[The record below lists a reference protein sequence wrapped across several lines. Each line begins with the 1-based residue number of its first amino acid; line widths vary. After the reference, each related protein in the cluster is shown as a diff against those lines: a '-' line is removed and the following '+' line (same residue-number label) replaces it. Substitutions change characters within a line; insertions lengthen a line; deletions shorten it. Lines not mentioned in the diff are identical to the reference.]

1 MVSSS
6 FHAAA
11 LRWKKNDLDILRRNL
26 ATMQAM
32 SDKLD
37 GQRQKIKAALKN
49 EMAEGAEDILAR
61 FDVYAQKQRN
71 DLSHIDAEQQKVEM
85 AIASEREKISAA
97 FEVYKPLER
106 AAQNYQDMH
115 RKAEADKV
123 QAELD
128 DRAATL
134 SARHPA

>member
-1 MVSSS
+1 MASSS

-37 GQRQKIKAALKN
+37 RQRQKITAALKN
-49 EMAEGAEDILAR
+49 EMAEGAADILAR
-61 FDVYAQKQRN
+61 FDIYARKQSSE
-71 DLSHIDAEQQKVEM
+71 LSHIEAEQQKVAT
-85 AIASEREKISAA
+85 AIAVEREKISAA

-106 AAQNYQDMH
+106 AAQSYQYQQ
-115 RKAEADKV
+115 RKAEADKL

-134 SARHPA
+134 SARNHA